1 MERFQEHA
9 ANERTFLSWVRT
21 AIAIAGFG
29 IVVEKL
35 PTTPNGTWVGLLLL
49 GLSAALVAAA
59 VARFLAIRR
68 QIERGTAGDPSFA
81 ATETL
86 FAVVLSL
93 LLAVVLTFLVGLA
106 LLR

>member
-1 MERFQEHA
+1 MERFQAHP

-29 IVVEKL
+29 IVIEKL
-35 PTTPNGTWVGLLLL
+35 PTTPDGTWIGLLLL

-59 VARFLAIRR
+59 AARFLAIRR
-68 QIERGTAGDPSFA
+68 QIERGTAGDASFA

-86 FAVVLSL
+86 FAVVLGL
-93 LLAVVLTFLVGLA
+93 LLVTVMAFIAGLA
-106 LLR
+106 LVR